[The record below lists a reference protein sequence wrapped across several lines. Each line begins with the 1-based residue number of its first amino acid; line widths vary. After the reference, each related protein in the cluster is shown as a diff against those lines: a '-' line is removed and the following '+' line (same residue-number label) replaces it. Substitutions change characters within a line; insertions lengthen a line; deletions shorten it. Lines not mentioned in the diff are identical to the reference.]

1 MGDNRIVFKGSF
13 TVVGGFVQSGT
24 VTGFEL
30 YDKTV
35 KVMVGG
41 DYSLTVN
48 AILKAHDAAVADDY
62 TVFYSTFFAE
72 VREIGSDETDHMYG
86 STISGKFFGEG
97 GDDFLYGDVGNEVM
111 KGGLGDDWLEG
122 RGKQDKLF
130 GNEGADTFAFT
141 NADENNNPGAG
152 FAVHRVKDFDPDEDK
167 IFLDVGRFAAIDVG
181 PLDASEFGVG
191 RRAKSPDQN
200 LVFRKK
206 TGDLFYDED
215 GTGDIKKVQIAE
227 LEPGLKL
234 KAFHFEADFVS

>member
-1 MGDNRIVFKGSF
+1 
-13 TVVGGFVQSGT
+13 
-24 VTGFEL
+24 
-30 YDKTV
+30 
-35 KVMVGG
+35 
-41 DYSLTVN
+41 
-48 AILKAHDAAVADDY
+48 
-62 TVFYSTFFAE
+62 
-72 VREIGSDETDHMYG
+72 MYG

-152 FAVHRVKDFDPDEDK
+152 FAVHRIKDFDPDEDK
-167 IFLDVGRFAAIDVG
+167 IFLDVGRFTAIDPG

-215 GTGDIKKVQIAE
+215 GTGGHQEGADRRARAGAQAQGVS
-227 LEPGLKL
+227 LRGRLRGVTREPAPDAGRLPGV
-234 KAFHFEADFVS
+234 ASPRVSGKSVCFSLVTPIVTQT